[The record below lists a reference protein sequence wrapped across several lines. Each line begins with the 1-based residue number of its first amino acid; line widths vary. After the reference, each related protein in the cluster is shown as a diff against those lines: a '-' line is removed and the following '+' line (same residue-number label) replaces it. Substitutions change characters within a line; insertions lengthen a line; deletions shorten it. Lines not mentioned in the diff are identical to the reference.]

1 MAVQIES
8 LGYRR
13 RLARIFPFLE
23 WLPLVNR
30 RTLGAD
36 LSAGLTGAIV
46 VLPQGVA
53 FATIAGM
60 PPEYGLYAGIVPAIV
75 AALFGSSWHL
85 VSGPTTAASIVL
97 YSSLSAFATPGSADY
112 VQLAITLAFM
122 VGAIEITMG
131 LFRLGALV
139 NFISHSVVIGFTA
152 GAGILI
158 AANQVKNF
166 FGLPVPQGATFHDVA
181 VYLVEHIG
189 DISPTVTAVGAV
201 TLVSGILARRL
212 IPRIPYMIVAIL
224 AGSLVA
230 LVLEFGFG
238 AAIPTVGA
246 LPSHPPPLSAPSF
259 SMQVMRDLAPTALAV
274 TLFALTEA
282 LSISRALAVR
292 SGQHINSNQEF
303 IGQGL
308 SNIAGS
314 FFSSYVATGSFNRS
328 GLNYDAG
335 AQTPVAAMI
344 GGLALLAVIVLV
356 APFAAYLPN
365 AAMAGILFLV
375 AWGLID
381 FKHIAQIVRASRS
394 ETAVLAVTFLAT
406 LFFPLEFAIFAGVLL
421 SLLLYLN
428 RASHPTILSRVPDP
442 TAPGRKFTSADHLP
456 ECPQL
461 KILRI
466 DGSLFFGAVNYFQ
479 ETLRAY
485 ARKRPDQKH
494 IALFMS
500 GVNFID
506 VAGAE
511 ALTQESRRLRE
522 RGGGLYLVNVKEA
535 VCSRLRRGRYIGEI
549 GGENVFASKTQAFAA
564 IYPKLDRPT
573 CMDCRARIFRECVS
587 EFGKPEPLPAVPA
600 QALPEIV
607 AEKAPRRILAV
618 VALDYGDHDLA
629 RYASALAQSLGAKL
643 AFGHVAEWE
652 PGFGFEGYL
661 TPAEVE
667 KKLEAV
673 VHKKLDDLAAEVG
686 AADVETFAAFPGW
699 DRGIADLV
707 RDWKPDLVVVPS
719 NKDHDLSGGG
729 RLVVRDWECDAVI
742 FRVPLFGAFGR
753 AVKSWLGDGS
763 DSDSAAR

>member
-1 MAVQIES
+1 MAPRIET

-13 RLARIFPFLE
+13 RIARIFPFLE

-30 RTLGAD
+30 RTLAAD

-97 YSSLSAFATPGSADY
+97 YSSLSLMAEPGTADY

-122 VGAIEITMG
+122 VGAIEIVMG

-158 AANQVKNF
+158 AANQVKDF
-166 FGLPVPQGATFHDVA
+166 FGLPIPRGATFHDVA
-181 VYLVEHIG
+181 VFLVEHF
-189 DISPTVTAVGAV
+189 DAISPTVTTIGAV
-201 TLVSGILARRL
+201 TLVSGVLARRL
-212 IPRIPYMIVAIL
+212 IPRVPYMIVAIL

-230 LVLEFGFG
+230 LVFEFGFG
-238 AAIPTVGA
+238 AEVPMVGA
-246 LPSHPPPLSAPSF
+246 LPSHPPPLTTPTF
-259 SMQVMRDLAPTALAV
+259 TMQAMRDLAPTALAV

-308 SNIAGS
+308 SNVAGS

-328 GLNYDAG
+328 GLNYEAG
-335 AQTPVAAMI
+335 ARTPLAAMI
-344 GGLALLAVIVLV
+344 GGVALLAVILLV
-356 APFAAYLPN
+356 APFVAYLPN

-381 FKHIAQIVRASRS
+381 FKHIAQVARASRS

-428 RASHPTILSRVPDP
+428 RTSHPTILSRVPNPDAA
-442 TAPGRKFTSADHLP
+442 TGKFTSADQRP
-456 ECPQL
+456 ECPQV
-461 KILRI
+461 KTLRI
-466 DGSLFFGAVNYFQ
+466 DGELFFGAVNFFQ

-485 ARKRPDQKH
+485 DRKRPEQKH

-500 GVNFID
+500 GVNFVD

-511 ALTQESRRLRE
+511 ALAQTARRQRE
-522 RGGGLYLVNVKEA
+522 RGGGLYLINTKEA
-535 VCSRLRRGRYIGEI
+535 VRSRLRRGRYIEDIGE
-549 GGENVFASKTQAFAA
+549 ENMFVAKTEAFAS
-564 IYPKLDRPT
+564 IYRKLDRPT
-573 CMDCRARIFRECVS
+573 CLDCRARIFRECVK
-587 EFGKPEPLPAVPA
+587 EYGKPEPLPAETPA
-600 QALPEIV
+600 PVLPPIV
-607 AEKAPRRILAV
+607 AEKAPKRILAV
-618 VALDYGDHDLA
+618 FALDFGDHDLA
-629 RYASALAQSLGAKL
+629 QYAWNLAQKLDAKL

-667 KKLEAV
+667 KKLDEV
-673 VHKKLDDLAAEVG
+673 VRRKLKDLAGEVG
-686 AADVETFAAFPGW
+686 ASEVETLAAFPGW
-699 DRGIADLV
+699 DRGVADLA
-707 RDWKPDLVVVPS
+707 RAWKPDLVIVPS

-742 FRVPLFGAFGR
+742 HRVPWLGAIGR
-753 AVKSWLGDGS
+753 AVKSLWAGPD
-763 DSDSAAR
+763 AAGR